1 MMTEMDRLLE
11 EEYKRELDRLADELL
26 EALLREQITA
36 EQARSAL
43 AMRVML
49 KHMHKIPLVNAET
62 DETRTVET
70 GPMGSAYD
78 KYGGLVL
85 LSDGEWGVDWDMFA
99 KMLDEPGAEERFG
112 RLVPR
117 IEQEVKDTIERSL
130 ERKRR
135 AIEREAPMGGILVS
149 VVRWMRKAVN
159 SLIQQ

>member
-11 EEYKRELDRLADELL
+11 EEYHRELDRLAGELF
-26 EALLREQITA
+26 EALMREEITA

-43 AMRVML
+43 AMRIML
-49 KHMHKIPLVNAET
+49 KHVHKIPLVNAET

-85 LSDGEWGVDWDMFA
+85 LSDGEWGVDWDVFA
-99 KMLDEPGAEERFG
+99 KMLDEPEAEERFG

-117 IEQEVKDTIERSL
+117 INREVNDAINRTA
-130 ERKRR
+130 ERKER
-135 AIEREAPMGGILVS
+135 AIEHEAPMASILAS
-149 VVRWMRKAVN
+149 VLKCLRKAVN
-159 SLIQQ
+159 NLVR